1 MDKIIIELI
10 VRNHPGVMSQ
20 VTGLFSRR
28 AFNLEGILCAA
39 LSGTKESRMFLLVTK
54 DTRLPQIL
62 TQLEKLYD
70 VLCVTTHIGEE
81 YLFYHELQ
89 SLWQRVEAA
98 GPGIKG
104 AESA

>member
-39 LSGTKESRMFLLVTK
+39 LTGTKESRMFLLVTK

-62 TQLEKLYD
+62 KQLEKLYD
-70 VLCVTTHIGEE
+70 VLSVTTHPGAE
-81 YLFYHELQ
+81 YSVYHELRA
-89 SLWQRVEAA
+89 LWQRVEAA
-98 GPGIKG
+98 GPGMQN